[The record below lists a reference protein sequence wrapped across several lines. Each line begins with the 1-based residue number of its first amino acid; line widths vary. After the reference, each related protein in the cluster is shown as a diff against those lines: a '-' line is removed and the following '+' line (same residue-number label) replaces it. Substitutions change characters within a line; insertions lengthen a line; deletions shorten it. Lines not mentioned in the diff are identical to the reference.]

1 MTGGTAIVRR
11 RDEGEEDE
19 EEIEDEEGTR
29 RGTMGGRRSGGELPR
44 ETRLIGSK
52 VFNVMKEEQCL
63 KQLVGYCSNPILFFG
78 AMLQVKSKVGE
89 KWSTII
95 NCIGDS
101 VGSRIL
107 LTPGTWHS
115 GHHKGDTFECAI
127 LDWPPLHS
135 NVGLRFWHV
144 TF

>member
-63 KQLVGYCSNPILFFG
+63 KQSVGYLQIPFSFSWR
-78 AMLQVKSKVGE
+78 MLKLRKMKSDITKENLEG
-89 KWSTII
+89 
-95 NCIGDS
+95 NG
-101 VGSRIL
+101 R
-107 LTPGTWHS
+107 P
-115 GHHKGDTFECAI
+115 
-127 LDWPPLHS
+127 
-135 NVGLRFWHV
+135 
-144 TF
+144 

>member
-19 EEIEDEEGTR
+19 EEEEDEEGTR

-63 KQLVGYCSNPILFFG
+63 KQLVGYCSNPILFLG
-78 AMLQVKSKVGE
+78 AMLQVKKQSWREV
-89 KWSTII
+89 IDH
-95 NCIGDS
+95 IGDS